1 MKAKILVLLLAL
13 ACFCLILVSCG
24 DEEVSNPSQGL
35 KFRLDDSEKYYILTG
50 IGDCEDTEIVIPNKY
65 EGKSVKKIGPHAF
78 ADNEEIESV
87 IIPEGITEIGTSAFS
102 GCYELTKVEISQ
114 SVEKINN
121 EAFFGCCSL
130 TDIRI
135 PKGVKNMG
143 EDAFKGCFAL
153 TVYCEASKE
162 PDKWEK
168 WNGEET
174 KHVPVVWKCNKND
187 VASNGCIYTVIDG
200 VRYAIKG
207 EIVSV
212 VRQPKS
218 LEKAVIHSS
227 IEYDGDT
234 YDVTKIAGNA
244 FLNCKSLKSV
254 KIPSS
259 ITEIGAGAFDGGSSL
274 TIFCEAKSKPE
285 SWSSSWCPS
294 GCTVY
299 WGSLIGG
306 VLENG
311 IKWRVQNNE
320 AIIVGNTD
328 DEKNIIIPS
337 EIEGYVVT
345 TIVEKAFFDDDLESV
360 IIQNGVTTIGK
371 SAFSCSDNLKSVVIP
386 NSVTSLGDSAFAFCH
401 SLTSVV
407 LSEELKSIGF
417 GMFTSCEN
425 LKEVK
430 IGKKIEAIGRE
441 AFSRCESLKS
451 IVIPDSVTTVGNYAF
466 NGCSGLESVKIPN
479 SVTTIADYLFN
490 GCSGLKH
497 IEIPKAVTSIGDYA
511 FHGCSGLN
519 YIEIPTN
526 VASIGDYAF
535 YGCSGIG
542 YVVAPSNLQLIG
554 DYAFY
559 NCTSLIS
566 IEIPKAVTYIGE
578 YAFFNCSSLRSI
590 IIPIGVTEMGVGAF
604 DHCNNLK
611 IYVEAE
617 TLPYGWEYVDWKHYY
632 DVKWGYNANK

>member
-1 MKAKILVLLLAL
+1 MKAKLLVLLLAL

-135 PKGVKNMG
+135 PKGVKNIG

-174 KHVPVVWKCNKND
+174 KHVPVVWNCNKND

-218 LEKAVIHSS
+218 LEEAVIYSS

-244 FLNCKSLKSV
+244 FLNCKSLKTV
-254 KIPSS
+254 EIPSS
-259 ITEIGAGAFDGGSSL
+259 ITEIGTGAFELCSSA

-285 SWSSSWCPS
+285 SWSSSWRPS
-294 GCTVY
+294 DCAVY
-299 WGSLIGG
+299 WGSLIGGGG

-311 IKWRVQNNE
+311 IKW
-320 AIIVGNTD
+320 
-328 DEKNIIIPS
+328 
-337 EIEGYVVT
+337 
-345 TIVEKAFFDDDLESV
+345 
-360 IIQNGVTTIGK
+360 
-371 SAFSCSDNLKSVVIP
+371 
-386 NSVTSLGDSAFAFCH
+386 
-401 SLTSVV
+401 
-407 LSEELKSIGF
+407 
-417 GMFTSCEN
+417 
-425 LKEVK
+425 
-430 IGKKIEAIGRE
+430 
-441 AFSRCESLKS
+441 
-451 IVIPDSVTTVGNYAF
+451 
-466 NGCSGLESVKIPN
+466 
-479 SVTTIADYLFN
+479 
-490 GCSGLKH
+490 
-497 IEIPKAVTSIGDYA
+497 
-511 FHGCSGLN
+511 
-519 YIEIPTN
+519 
-526 VASIGDYAF
+526 
-535 YGCSGIG
+535 
-542 YVVAPSNLQLIG
+542 
-554 DYAFY
+554 
-559 NCTSLIS
+559 
-566 IEIPKAVTYIGE
+566 
-578 YAFFNCSSLRSI
+578 
-590 IIPIGVTEMGVGAF
+590 
-604 DHCNNLK
+604 
-611 IYVEAE
+611 
-617 TLPYGWEYVDWKHYY
+617 
-632 DVKWGYNANK
+632 